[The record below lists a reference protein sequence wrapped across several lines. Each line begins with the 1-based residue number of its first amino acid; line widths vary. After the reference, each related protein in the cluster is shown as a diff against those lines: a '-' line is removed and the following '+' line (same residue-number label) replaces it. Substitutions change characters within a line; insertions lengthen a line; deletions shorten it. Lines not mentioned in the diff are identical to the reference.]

1 MPNTSSSSTSAM
13 IISALGWVAA
23 VLAVALALFVGKP
36 SYYRA
41 GYEQGRE
48 TQAAANIRAV
58 DDLLS
63 ARTIEGE
70 NYVVLGRVT
79 NKQSTAVEIE
89 TLNPYLVI
97 PLRTG
102 ARRQVVMLT
111 DETIMEKRTALSAEE
126 QVQAL
131 EDGQRRGLTT
141 DQIQQHRS
149 EPLTIDD
156 LRIGDEIRVYPVN
169 VQDALK
175 NTFTAKQILFVIS
188 SQTPQN

>member
-1 MPNTSSSSTSAM
+1 M

-23 VLAVALALFVGKP
+23 VLAVAVALFVGKP
-36 SYYRA
+36 AYYRA

-79 NKQSTAVEIE
+79 NKQSNAVEIE
-89 TLNPYLVI
+89 TLNPYLVN

-111 DETIMEKRTALSAEE
+111 DETIMEKRIALSAEE

-149 EPLTIDD
+149 EPLTIND